1 MALSSC
7 GWNNLPAHKV
17 KGISEAIEAVG
28 TRLIYLSPYSPQF
41 NPIKQSCSSL
51 KAHLEKIKATT
62 SEQLEQA
69 IATFID

>member
-1 MALSSC
+1 MRLW
-7 GWNNLPAHKV
+7 GQD
-17 KGISEAIEAVG
+17 E
-28 TRLIYLSPYSPQF
+28 LIYTPYSPQF